1 MEEAIGAV
9 CRLGQQTALERQDV
23 SCTFLADHGPTSM
36 KTIIIII
43 IIINV
48 IRTNLFHQNRDVAT
62 KAHLMLV

>member
-43 IIINV
+43 IINV
-48 IRTNLFHQNRDVAT
+48 IRTNLFHQNRDVAR